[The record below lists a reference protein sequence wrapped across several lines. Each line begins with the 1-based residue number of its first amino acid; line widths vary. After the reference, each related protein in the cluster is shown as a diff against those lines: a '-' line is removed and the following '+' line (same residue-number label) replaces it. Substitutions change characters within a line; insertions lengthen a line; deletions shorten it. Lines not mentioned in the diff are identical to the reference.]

1 MTQQTATKRSASD
14 SQLENSGADRKR
26 MRKTTNESNIQ
37 LNRKLWTYCS
47 QNNLEEVKTCLSL
60 GADVNAEFEF
70 RQNEYMSCLPLA
82 VLKNYSELVE
92 ILQAGV
98 GWWGKCSNEL

>member
-26 MRKTTNESNIQ
+26 MRKTTKKLNIQ

-47 QNNLEEVKTCLSL
+47 KNNLEEVKTCLSL
-60 GADVNAEFEF
+60 GADVNAEFETT
-70 RQNEYMSCLPLA
+70 QTGAGAGTGHQLP
-82 VLKNYSELVE
+82 
-92 ILQAGV
+92 G
-98 GWWGKCSNEL
+98 